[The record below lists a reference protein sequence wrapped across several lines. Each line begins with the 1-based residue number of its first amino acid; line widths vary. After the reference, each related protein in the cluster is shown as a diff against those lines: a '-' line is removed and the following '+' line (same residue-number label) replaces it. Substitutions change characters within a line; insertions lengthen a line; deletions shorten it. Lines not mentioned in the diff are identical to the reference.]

1 MLSYLLVIIRPKEL
15 ENRLQVDRKANWHE
29 DIRMDTNTK
38 KKSEKKQHCLF
49 SILVPQIEYLVLSN
63 KCVKGVIQKSSLLP
77 AHIR

>member
-38 KKSEKKQHCLF
+38 KKSEKNNTVSSQYLF
-49 SILVPQIEYLVLSN
+49 P
-63 KCVKGVIQKSSLLP
+63 
-77 AHIR
+77 R